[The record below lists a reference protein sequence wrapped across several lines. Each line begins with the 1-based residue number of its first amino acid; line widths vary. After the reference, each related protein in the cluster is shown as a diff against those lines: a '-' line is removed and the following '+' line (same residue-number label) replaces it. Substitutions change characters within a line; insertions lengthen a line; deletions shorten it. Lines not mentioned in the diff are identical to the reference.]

1 MTLTFWASIAIVIAT
16 IYALARR
23 YETRLVL

>member
-23 YETRLVL
+23 YETRLVF